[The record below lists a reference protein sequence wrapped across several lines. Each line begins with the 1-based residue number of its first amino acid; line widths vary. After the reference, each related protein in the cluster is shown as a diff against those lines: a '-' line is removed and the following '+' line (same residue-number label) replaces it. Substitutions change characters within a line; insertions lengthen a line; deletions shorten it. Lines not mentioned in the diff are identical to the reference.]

1 MEFVQDYAALL
12 PRLLPPSFA
21 NPLLHVVTTFLGV
34 SRTLSTHLSPLLNK
48 LMTQPDV
55 ASIVALL
62 FIFFISLKILDMMY
76 RAVLFW
82 INLAIR
88 LVFWGGILV
97 VGLWIWNRGPDGFVD
112 DISGLIEYWMHEYER
127 YSGEIREFQM
137 QKESQIRFK
146 AGQQQQQQQQ
156 QKRGWR

>member
-1 MEFVQDYAALL
+1 MDFIQALL

-21 NPLLHVVTTFLGV
+21 NPLLHVLTTFLGV

-48 LMTQPDV
+48 LITQPDV
-55 ASIVALL
+55 TSIVALL

-76 RAVLFW
+76 RAVIFW

-97 VGLWIWNRGPDGFVD
+97 VGLWVWNRGPEGFVED
-112 DISGLIEYWMHEYER
+112 VSGLAEYWMGEYER
-127 YSGEIREFQM
+127 YSGEVKMFQQ
-137 QKESQIRFK
+137 QKESQIRSK
-146 AGQQQQQQQQ
+146 ADQQQGG
-156 QKRGWR
+156 RGWR